1 MDKTLHVEKPTKRR
15 YITLLMIFFTV
26 VICYVDRANLAVAS
40 AHIQQEFGISK
51 TQMGYIFS
59 AFAWTYTMS
68 QIPGGWFLDRVGS
81 RLTYFIAIL
90 GWSIATLLQ
99 GFAGGLASLI
109 GLRAVTG
116 MFEAP
121 AFPTNNRMVTS
132 WFPERERASAVGFYT
147 SGQFVGLAFLTP
159 LLIWI
164 QEILSWHWVFLIT
177 GGIGI
182 LWSLV
187 WFFVYQSPRKSK
199 GINAAELEYIRAGG
213 GMVDDDAPVEKKNR
227 VALTAADWKLVF
239 NRKLVGVYLGQF
251 AVASTLWF
259 FLTWFPNYLTQE
271 KHISALTAGFMTT
284 VPFLAAF
291 VGVLLSGLVADK
303 LVRKGKSIGFA
314 RKLPIICGLLLST
327 CIMGANYTNDPI
339 WIMILMALAF
349 FGNGFAS
356 ITWSL
361 VSSLA
366 PVRLIGLTGG
376 VFNLAG
382 GLGGITV
389 PLVVGY
395 LAQDYGFAPSLVYIS
410 AVALFGALSYI
421 FLVGEVKRVGDS

>member
-1 MDKTLHVEKPTKRR
+1 MDLSAVQAKPTRRR
-15 YITLLMIFFTV
+15 YITLLMIFITV

-40 AHIQQEFGISK
+40 AHIQEEFGITK
-51 TQMGYIFS
+51 AQMGYVFS
-59 AFAWTYTMS
+59 AFAWLYTLC

-81 RLTYFIAIL
+81 RLTYFIAIF
-90 GWSIATLLQ
+90 GWSVATLLQ
-99 GFAGGLASLI
+99 GFASGLLSLI
-109 GLRAVTG
+109 GLRAITG
-116 MFEAP
+116 IFEAP
-121 AFPTNNRMVTS
+121 AFPTNNRLVTS
-132 WFPERERASAVGFYT
+132 WFPEQERASAVGFYT

-164 QEILSWHWVFLIT
+164 QELLSWHWVFIIT

-182 LWSLV
+182 IWSFI
-187 WFFVYQSPRKSK
+187 WIKFYQAPSQSK
-199 GINAAELEYIRAGG
+199 GINKAELEYIREGG
-213 GMVDDDAPVEKKNR
+213 AMVDGDAPSEKKTR
-227 VALTAADWKLVF
+227 TKLTAADWKLVF
-239 NRKLVGVYLGQF
+239 HRKLCGVYLGQF
-251 AVASTLWF
+251 AVTSTLWF

-271 KHISALTAGFMTT
+271 KHIAALTAGFMTT

-291 VGVLLSGLVADK
+291 VGVILSGIVADR
-303 LVRKGKSIGFA
+303 LVRSGRSLGFA
-314 RKLPIICGLLLST
+314 RKTPIICGLLIST

-339 WIMILMALAF
+339 WIMTLMAIAF

-376 VFNLAG
+376 MFNFVG

-395 LAQDYGFAPSLVYIS
+395 LAQDYGFAPALVYIS
-410 AVALFGALSYI
+410 AVALIGALSYI
-421 FLVGEVKRVGDS
+421 LLVGDVKRVG

>member
-1 MDKTLHVEKPTKRR
+1 MDLSAVQAKPTRRR
-15 YITLLMIFFTV
+15 YITLLMIFITV

-40 AHIQQEFGISK
+40 AHIQEEFGITK
-51 TQMGYIFS
+51 AQMGYVFS
-59 AFAWTYTMS
+59 AFAWLYTLC

-81 RLTYFIAIL
+81 RLTYLIAIF
-90 GWSIATLLQ
+90 GWSVATLLQ
-99 GFAGGLASLI
+99 GFASGLLSLI
-109 GLRAVTG
+109 GLRAITG
-116 MFEAP
+116 IFEAP
-121 AFPTNNRMVTS
+121 AFPTNNRLVTS
-132 WFPERERASAVGFYT
+132 WFPEQERASAVGFYT

-164 QEILSWHWVFLIT
+164 QELLSWHWVFIIT

-182 LWSLV
+182 IWSFI
-187 WFFVYQSPRKSK
+187 WIKFYQAPSQSK
-199 GINAAELEYIRAGG
+199 GINKAELEYIREGG
-213 GMVDDDAPVEKKNR
+213 AMVDGDAPSEKKTR
-227 VALTAADWKLVF
+227 TKLTAADWKLVF
-239 NRKLVGVYLGQF
+239 HRKLCGVYLGQF
-251 AVASTLWF
+251 AVTSTLWF

-271 KHISALTAGFMTT
+271 KHIAALTAGFMTT

-291 VGVLLSGLVADK
+291 FGVILSGIVADR
-303 LVRKGKSIGFA
+303 LVRSGRSLGFA
-314 RKLPIICGLLLST
+314 RKTPIICGLLIST

-339 WIMILMALAF
+339 WIMTLMAIAF

-376 VFNLAG
+376 MFNFVG

-395 LAQDYGFAPSLVYIS
+395 LAQDYGFAPALVYIS
-410 AVALFGALSYI
+410 AVALIGALSYI
-421 FLVGEVKRVGDS
+421 LLVGDVKRVGE

>member
-1 MDKTLHVEKPTKRR
+1 MDLSAVQAKPTRRR
-15 YITLLMIFFTV
+15 YITLLMIFITV

-40 AHIQQEFGISK
+40 AHIQEEFGITK
-51 TQMGYIFS
+51 AQMGYVFS
-59 AFAWTYTMS
+59 AFAWLYTLC

-81 RLTYFIAIL
+81 RLTYFIAIF
-90 GWSIATLLQ
+90 GWSVATLLQ
-99 GFAGGLASLI
+99 GFTSGLLSLI
-109 GLRAVTG
+109 GLRAITG
-116 MFEAP
+116 IFEAP
-121 AFPTNNRMVTS
+121 AFPTNNRLVTS
-132 WFPERERASAVGFYT
+132 WFPEQERASAVGFYT

-164 QEILSWHWVFLIT
+164 QELLSWHWVFIIT

-182 LWSLV
+182 IWSFI
-187 WFFVYQSPRKSK
+187 WIKFYQAPSQSK
-199 GINAAELEYIRAGG
+199 GINKAELEYIREGG
-213 GMVDDDAPVEKKNR
+213 AMVDGDAPSEKKTR
-227 VALTAADWKLVF
+227 TKLTAADWKLVF
-239 NRKLVGVYLGQF
+239 HRKLCGVYLGQF
-251 AVASTLWF
+251 AVTSTLWF

-271 KHISALTAGFMTT
+271 KHIAALTAGFMTT

-291 VGVLLSGLVADK
+291 VGVILSGIVADR
-303 LVRKGKSIGFA
+303 LVRSGRSLGFA
-314 RKLPIICGLLLST
+314 RKTPIICGLLIST

-339 WIMILMALAF
+339 WIMTLMAIAF

-376 VFNLAG
+376 MFNFVG

-395 LAQDYGFAPSLVYIS
+395 LAQDYGFAPALVYIS
-410 AVALFGALSYI
+410 AVALIGALSYI
-421 FLVGEVKRVGDS
+421 LLVGDVKRVG

>member
-1 MDKTLHVEKPTKRR
+1 MDLSAVQAKPTRRR
-15 YITLLMIFFTV
+15 YITLLMIFITV

-40 AHIQQEFGISK
+40 AHIQEEFGITK
-51 TQMGYIFS
+51 AQMGYVFS
-59 AFAWTYTMS
+59 AFAWLYTLC

-81 RLTYFIAIL
+81 RLTYFIAIF
-90 GWSIATLLQ
+90 GWSVATLLQ
-99 GFAGGLASLI
+99 GFATGLLSLI
-109 GLRAVTG
+109 GLRAITG
-116 MFEAP
+116 IFEAP
-121 AFPTNNRMVTS
+121 AFPTNNRLVTS
-132 WFPERERASAVGFYT
+132 WFPEQERASAVGFYT

-164 QEILSWHWVFLIT
+164 QELLSWHWVFIIT

-182 LWSLV
+182 IWSFI
-187 WFFVYQSPRKSK
+187 WIKFYQAPSQSK
-199 GINAAELEYIRAGG
+199 GINKAELDYIREGG
-213 GMVDDDAPVEKKNR
+213 AMVDGDAPNEKKTR
-227 VALTAADWKLVF
+227 TKLTAADWKLVF
-239 NRKLVGVYLGQF
+239 HRKLCGVYLGQF
-251 AVASTLWF
+251 AVTSTLWF

-271 KHISALTAGFMTT
+271 KHIAALTAGFMTT

-291 VGVLLSGLVADK
+291 VGVILSGIVADR
-303 LVRKGKSIGFA
+303 LVRSGRSLGFA
-314 RKLPIICGLLLST
+314 RKTPIICGLLIST

-339 WIMILMALAF
+339 WIMTLMAIAF

-376 VFNLAG
+376 MFNFVG

-395 LAQDYGFAPSLVYIS
+395 LAQDYGFAPALVYIS
-410 AVALFGALSYI
+410 AVALIGALSYI
-421 FLVGEVKRVGDS
+421 LLVGDVKRVGE

>member
-1 MDKTLHVEKPTKRR
+1 MDLSAVQAKPTRRR
-15 YITLLMIFFTV
+15 YITLLMIFITV

-40 AHIQQEFGISK
+40 AHIQEEFGITK
-51 TQMGYIFS
+51 AEMGYVFS
-59 AFAWTYTMS
+59 AFAWLYTLC

-81 RLTYFIAIL
+81 RMTYFIAIM
-90 GWSIATLLQ
+90 GWSVATLFQ
-99 GFAGGLASLI
+99 GFATGLLSLI
-109 GLRAVTG
+109 GLRAITG
-116 MFEAP
+116 IFEAP
-121 AFPTNNRMVTS
+121 AFPTNNRLVTS
-132 WFPERERASAVGFYT
+132 WFPEQERASAVGFYT

-164 QEILSWHWVFLIT
+164 QELLSWHWVFIIT

-182 LWSLV
+182 IWSLV
-187 WFFVYQSPRKSK
+187 WIKFYQAPSQSK
-199 GINAAELEYIRAGG
+199 GINKAELDYIREGG
-213 GMVDDDAPVEKKNR
+213 AMVDGDAPAEKKTR
-227 VALTAADWKLVF
+227 TKLTAADWKLVF
-239 NRKLVGVYLGQF
+239 HRKLCGVYLGQF
-251 AVASTLWF
+251 AVTSTLWF

-271 KHISALTAGFMTT
+271 KGIAALTAGFMTT

-291 VGVLLSGLVADK
+291 VGVILSGIVADR
-303 LVRKGKSIGFA
+303 LVRSGRSLGFA
-314 RKLPIICGLLLST
+314 RKTPIICGLLIST
-327 CIMGANYTNDPI
+327 CIMGANYTNDPL
-339 WIMILMALAF
+339 WIMTLMAIAF

-376 VFNLAG
+376 MFNFVG

-395 LAQDYGFAPSLVYIS
+395 LAQDYGFAPALVYIS
-410 AVALFGALSYI
+410 AVALLGALSYI
-421 FLVGEVKRVGDS
+421 LLVGDVKRVG

>member
-1 MDKTLHVEKPTKRR
+1 MDLSAVQAKPTRRR
-15 YITLLMIFFTV
+15 YITLLMIFITV

-40 AHIQQEFGISK
+40 AHIQEEFGITK
-51 TQMGYIFS
+51 AQMGYVFS
-59 AFAWTYTMS
+59 AFAWLYTLC

-81 RLTYFIAIL
+81 RLTYFIAIF
-90 GWSIATLLQ
+90 GWSVATLLQ
-99 GFAGGLASLI
+99 GFATGLLSLI
-109 GLRAVTG
+109 GLRAITG
-116 MFEAP
+116 IFEAP
-121 AFPTNNRMVTS
+121 AFPTNNRLVTS
-132 WFPERERASAVGFYT
+132 WFPEQERASAVGFYT

-164 QEILSWHWVFLIT
+164 QELLSWHWVFIIT

-182 LWSLV
+182 VWSFI
-187 WFFVYQSPRKSK
+187 WIKFYQAPSQSK
-199 GINAAELEYIRAGG
+199 GINKAELEYIREGG
-213 GMVDDDAPVEKKNR
+213 AMVDGDAPIEKKTR
-227 VALTAADWKLVF
+227 TKLTAADWKLVF
-239 NRKLVGVYLGQF
+239 HRKLCGVYLGQF
-251 AVASTLWF
+251 AVTSTLWF

-271 KHISALTAGFMTT
+271 KHIAALTAGFMTT

-291 VGVLLSGLVADK
+291 VGVILSGIVADR
-303 LVRKGKSIGFA
+303 LVRSGRSLGFA
-314 RKLPIICGLLLST
+314 RKTPIICGLLIST

-339 WIMILMALAF
+339 WIMTLMAIAF

-376 VFNLAG
+376 MFNFVG

-395 LAQDYGFAPSLVYIS
+395 LAQDYGFAPALVYIS
-410 AVALFGALSYI
+410 AVALIGALSYI
-421 FLVGEVKRVGDS
+421 LLVGDVKRVG

>member
-1 MDKTLHVEKPTKRR
+1 MDLSAVQARPTRRR
-15 YITLLMIFFTV
+15 YITLLMIFITV

-40 AHIQQEFGISK
+40 AHIQEEFGITK
-51 TQMGYIFS
+51 AEMGYIFS
-59 AFAWTYTMS
+59 AFAWLYTLC

-90 GWSIATLLQ
+90 GWSVATLFQ
-99 GFAGGLASLI
+99 GFATGLLSLI
-109 GLRAVTG
+109 SLRAVTG
-116 MFEAP
+116 VFEAP
-121 AFPTNNRMVTS
+121 AFPTNNRLVTS
-132 WFPERERASAVGFYT
+132 WFPEQERASAVGFYT

-164 QEILSWHWVFLIT
+164 QELLSWHWVFIIT

-182 LWSLV
+182 VWSLV
-187 WFFVYQSPRKSK
+187 WIKVYRAPRHSK
-199 GINAAELEYIRAGG
+199 GINQAELDYIREGG
-213 GMVDDDAPVEKKNR
+213 AMVDGDAPSEKKAR
-227 VALTAADWKLVF
+227 TRLTAADWKLVF
-239 NRKLVGVYLGQF
+239 HRKLCGVYLGQF
-251 AVASTLWF
+251 AVTSTLWF

-271 KHISALTAGFMTT
+271 KHIAALTAGFMTT

-291 VGVLLSGLVADK
+291 FGVILSGIVADR
-303 LVRKGKSIGFA
+303 LVRSGRSIGFA
-314 RKLPIICGLLLST
+314 RKTPIICGLLIST
-327 CIMGANYTNDPI
+327 CIMGANYTNDPV
-339 WIMILMALAF
+339 WIMVLMALAF

-376 VFNLAG
+376 MFNFIG

-395 LAQDYGFAPSLVYIS
+395 LAQDYGFAPALVYIS
-410 AVALFGALSYI
+410 AVALVGALSYI
-421 FLVGEVKRVGDS
+421 LLVGDVKRVG

>member
-1 MDKTLHVEKPTKRR
+1 MDLSAVQAKPTRRR
-15 YITLLMIFFTV
+15 YITLLMIFITV

-51 TQMGYIFS
+51 AEMGYVFS
-59 AFAWTYTMS
+59 AFAWLYTLC

-90 GWSIATLLQ
+90 GWSVATLLQ
-99 GFAGGLASLI
+99 GFASGLLSLI
-109 GLRAVTG
+109 GLRAITG
-116 MFEAP
+116 IFEAP
-121 AFPTNNRMVTS
+121 AFPTNNRLVTS
-132 WFPERERASAVGFYT
+132 WFPEQERASAVGFYT

-164 QEILSWHWVFLIT
+164 QELLSWHWVFIIT

-182 LWSLV
+182 IWSLV
-187 WFFVYQSPRKSK
+187 WMKVYQAPSQSK
-199 GINAAELEYIRAGG
+199 GINQAELDYIRAGG
-213 GMVDDDAPVEKKNR
+213 AMVDGDAPGEKKAR
-227 VALTAADWKLVF
+227 VILTAADWKLVF
-239 NRKLVGVYLGQF
+239 HRKLCGVYLGQF
-251 AVASTLWF
+251 AVTSTLWF

-271 KHISALTAGFMTT
+271 KHIAALTAGFMTT

-291 VGVLLSGLVADK
+291 VGVILSGMVADR
-303 LVRKGKSIGFA
+303 LVRSGRSLGFA
-314 RKLPIICGLLLST
+314 RKTPIICGLLIST
-327 CIMGANYTNDPI
+327 CIMGANYTNDPL
-339 WIMILMALAF
+339 WIMVLMALAF

-376 VFNLAG
+376 MFNFIG

-395 LAQDYGFAPSLVYIS
+395 LAQDYGFAPALVYIS
-410 AVALFGALSYI
+410 VVALIGALSYI
-421 FLVGEVKRVGDS
+421 LLVGDVQRVG